1 MVRVKIERNL
11 CRTQL
16 GKPGLDI
23 KHLLL
28 CAVAWLALPC
38 LAMASEYHGQVTF
51 GGLPVPGT
59 SVTVTATQGGKTAV
73 AITDTQGVFDF
84 PDLADGTWDLDIEMT
99 GFAPVKQQV
108 TVAPNAPAAKFE
120 LKLLSLAEIR
130 AQARTVVEAAPVA
143 AANTE
148 SAAQS
153 SAAPAAGNAASP
165 KGNAAAAKTKTA
177 GAQQAGSAAS
187 SAASAAA
194 PAEAPA
200 QDATAAQANDGFL
213 INGSV
218 NNAATSQFSLSPAF
232 GNTRAGGRS
241 LFNYGLM
248 LHLDNS
254 ALDAKPFSVTGLDT
268 PRPSYNNITAGANF
282 GGPLLIPHLLPAAR
296 APYFYLFYQ
305 RTQNNSDTTQQA
317 LMPTLAERGGNL
329 SQAPNVT
336 AVYAPASGL
345 SPACLASPGVTP
357 GQPFPGNVVPTACL
371 SNVAQNLLGFYP
383 LPTPGIPAVS
393 QYNFQ
398 VPLVSSSHQDVFQ
411 AYLQK
416 SIGNKDYLS
425 GRFNLQSTRSSA
437 PSLFGFSD
445 NTGAQGINANVGWY
459 HRFTQRISSNVGYS
473 FSRASTLLT
482 PYFANRENVSQEVGI
497 AGNDQADPN
506 YWAPPTLGFAS
517 GIAGFS
523 DGTASSIRN
532 ETNQL
537 TFSVNWNK
545 LRHNVVIGGDFSR
558 REFNYLTESNPQGQL
573 NFTGAA
579 TQSSSG
585 AGGSDI
591 ADFLLGIPDTSAI
604 AYGNADKYLRETL
617 YDLYANDDFRVNPE
631 FTVNAG
637 IRYEYGSPVSELKGR
652 LVNLDVTPGFTNEAP
667 VLGSDPVGPL
677 TGQIYPSSLVRPDR
691 SEIAPIVG
699 IAWRPVAG
707 SSLLIRSGYG
717 VYYDTSVYQ
726 ATAYAMAQQAPLST
740 SLSIASSAS
749 CGNIDIANPFIAQTG
764 ANCVTTTPDTF
775 AIDPNFRVGYA
786 QEWKLSVQ
794 RDLPGSLQMVVT
806 YLGIKGTR
814 GVQQFLPNTYPVGA
828 ANPCPSCPSG
838 YQYRTSNGNST
849 REAGSVELRRRLR
862 SGFTAD
868 LTYTYAKAIDDDYAL
883 GGQGPVTAGSIGGSG
898 GGSGQVA
905 QDWLDLNAQRGLST
919 FDQRNVLSTTLQYTT
934 GMGLGG
940 KTLLSGWRG
949 VAYKE
954 WTILAS
960 INAASGMPLTPFD
973 PVAMP
978 GAGASCAIDCIRA
991 DYLGGAVHLH
1001 QPGLFLN
1008 PAAYAAPAPGQWG
1021 NAARDSITGPG
1032 QFSLNGSMDRTFR
1045 VHNRY
1050 TMEARI
1056 DAANVLNH
1064 VTYPSWN
1071 TSVGTPLFGTVT
1083 GANAMRSMS
1092 ATMRV
1097 RF

>member
-1 MVRVKIERNL
+1 MKIERNG
-11 CRTQL
+11 RRPKV
-16 GKPGLDI
+16 GKR
-23 KHLLL
+23 HLLL
-28 CAVAWLALPC
+28 CAVAWLALAGQA
-38 LAMASEYHGQVTF
+38 LASEYHGQVTF
-51 GGLPVPGT
+51 GGLPVPGS
-59 SVTVTATQGGKTAV
+59 SVTVTATQGGKKAV
-73 AITDTQGVFDF
+73 AITDSQGVFEF
-84 PDLADGTWDLDIEMT
+84 ADLADGVWTINIEMT

-108 TVAPNAPAAKFE
+108 TVAPNAPSAKFE
-120 LKLLSLAEIR
+120 MKLMTLAQIR
-130 AQARTVVEAAPVA
+130 AEAKPTVEAAPTEA
-143 AANTE
+143 ASAE
-148 SAAQS
+148 STPQS
-153 SAAPAAGNAASP
+153 SAAPIPGKAPAP
-165 KGNAAAAKTKTA
+165 
-177 GAQQAGSAAS
+177 
-187 SAASAAA
+187 AA
-194 PAEAPA
+194 PAEASA
-200 QDATAAQANDGFL
+200 QDATAQQANDGLL

-241 LFNYGLM
+241 LYNYGLM

-282 GGPLLIPHLLPAAR
+282 GGPLAIPHLLPAAR

-305 RTQNNSDTTQQA
+305 RTQNNSDSTQQA
-317 LMPTLAERGGNL
+317 LMPTVAERGGDL
-329 SQAPNVT
+329 SLVPNVT
-336 AVYAPASGL
+336 AVYAPTSGL

-357 GQPFPGNVVPTACL
+357 GQPFPGNVIPAACL
-371 SNVAQNLLGFYP
+371 SPVAQNLLGFYP
-383 LPTPGIPAVS
+383 LPTPGIPSIS

-398 VPLVSSSHQDVFQ
+398 VPLVSSTHQDVFQ
-411 AYLQK
+411 AALQK
-416 SIGNKDYLS
+416 SVGNKNYFS
-425 GRFNLQSTRSSA
+425 GRFNLQNTRSNA

-445 NTGAQGINANVGWY
+445 NTSAQGINSNANWY
-459 HRFTQRISSNVGYS
+459 HRFTQRISSNASYS
-473 FSRASTLLT
+473 FSRSSTLLT
-482 PYFANRENVSQEVGI
+482 PYFANRQNVSQAVGI
-497 AGNDQADPN
+497 TGNDQAPA

-523 DGTASSIRN
+523 DGTTSNIRN
-532 ETNQL
+532 ETNSVS
-537 TFSVNWNK
+537 FSLNWNK
-545 LRHNVVIGGDFSR
+545 LRHNVEIGGDFSR

-573 NFTGAA
+573 NFTGTA
-579 TQSSSG
+579 TQSSAG

-631 FTVNAG
+631 LTINAG
-637 IRYEYGSPVSELKGR
+637 IRYDYNSPVSELKGR

-667 VLGSDPVGPL
+667 VLGSNPVGPL
-677 TGQIYPSSLVRPDR
+677 SGQSYPSSLVRPDR
-691 SEIAPIVG
+691 SEISPIVG
-699 IAWRPVAG
+699 IAWRPISG

-717 VYYDTSVYQ
+717 IYYDTSVYQ

-749 CGNIDIANPFIAQTG
+749 CGNIDIANPFTAQSG
-764 ANCVTTTPDTF
+764 ANCVTTTADTF

-786 QEWKLSVQ
+786 QEWKLSAQ

-849 REAGSVELRRRLR
+849 REAGVIELRRRLR

-868 LTYTYAKAIDDDYAL
+868 VTYTYSKAIDDDYAL
-883 GGQGPVTAGSIGGSG
+883 GGQGSVTAGSIGGG

-978 GAGASCAIDCIRA
+978 GAGASCSANCIRA

-1008 PAAYAAPAPGQWG
+1008 PAAFAAPAAGQWG
-1021 NAARDSITGPG
+1021 NAARDSITGPS

-1050 TMEARI
+1050 TLEARI

-1083 GANAMRSMS
+1083 SANAMRSMS